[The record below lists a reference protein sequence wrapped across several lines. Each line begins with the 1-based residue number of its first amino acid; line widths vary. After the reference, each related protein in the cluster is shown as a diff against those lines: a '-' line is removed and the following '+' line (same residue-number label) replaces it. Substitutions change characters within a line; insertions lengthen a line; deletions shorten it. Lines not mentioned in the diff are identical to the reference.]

1 MPSEKAELVLRTT
14 TRIGLH
20 TAPYPPVATK
30 KSDAPRRCT
39 MLAANFLAA
48 LSHLLLHQKYS
59 VSPSILSANFAT
71 LGQQVCVAWGE
82 RMRER
87 GRAVA
92 VREESY
98 PLSLLAFPLAST
110 APLQFDRPAGPIPP
124 LRLLSP

>member
-1 MPSEKAELVLRTT
+1 
-14 TRIGLH
+14 
-20 TAPYPPVATK
+20 
-30 KSDAPRRCT
+30 